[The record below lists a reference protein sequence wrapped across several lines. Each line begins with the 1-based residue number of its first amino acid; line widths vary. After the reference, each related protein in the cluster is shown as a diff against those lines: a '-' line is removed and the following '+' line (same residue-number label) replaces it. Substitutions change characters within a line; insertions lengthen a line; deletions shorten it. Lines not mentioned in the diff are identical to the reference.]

1 MCGRYALYGPQS
13 RYREQFGTEDDFDLA
28 PRFNVAPS
36 QVLPVVSQSP
46 EGHRH
51 FVMAKWGLIPSWAK
65 DAAQFHHPINAKA
78 ETAAILPM
86 FRHAFRKSRV
96 LVPADGFYEWKAGAG
111 GKQPFFIRMRDGSPF
126 GMAGLLEHWQDPEGE
141 VTSFTI
147 LTTEPN
153 PLMAGIHNR
162 MPAIIRPEDYGV
174 WLDPGVADVQ
184 VLQGM
189 VGPYPERFME
199 AYAVSRRVNKPEN
212 EGPALLDPVPE
223 GRS

>member
-1 MCGRYALYGPQS
+1 
-13 RYREQFGTEDDFDLA
+13 
-28 PRFNVAPS
+28 
-36 QVLPVVSQSP
+36 
-46 EGHRH
+46 
-51 FVMAKWGLIPSWAK
+51 
-65 DAAQFHHPINAKA
+65 
-78 ETAAILPM
+78 
-86 FRHAFRKSRV
+86 
-96 LVPADGFYEWKAGAG
+96 
-111 GKQPFFIRMRDGSPF
+111 
-126 GMAGLLEHWQDPEGE
+126 MAGLLEHWQDPEGE